1 MNSKRICAGVMR
13 ARLRGSAKKAKTS
26 STGRATNWLVL
37 SRCVDMTD
45 LGMRYGALAPCR
57 VLVHCSFRLCAR
69 KSALVNRLHS
79 SNIGRTMYTIKQAA
93 QRARVSVPLLR
104 AWERR
109 YHVVQPERTAS
120 GYRLYDD
127 RAIARLQAMRA
138 LIDQGWSPSNAAA
151 RLLREDDASIAQLAG
166 TATARW
172 TPETPKPE

>member
-1 MNSKRICAGVMR
+1 
-13 ARLRGSAKKAKTS
+13 
-26 STGRATNWLVL
+26 
-37 SRCVDMTD
+37 
-45 LGMRYGALAPCR
+45 
-57 VLVHCSFRLCAR
+57 
-69 KSALVNRLHS
+69 
-79 SNIGRTMYTIKQAA
+79 MYTIKQAA

-166 TATARW
+166 TATARR
-172 TPETPKPE
+172 TPETPKPETDELAGTFVRAAAALDEPGYEAALDEMFAQGSFEHVATDVLMPALERLGDDWAAGR